1 MNRVLVVDDREEN
14 LYYLEALLQGHGFTV
29 DRARNGEQAL
39 EAARVSPPDIVV
51 SDLLMPVMDGYT
63 LLRHWK
69 SDEALSPIP
78 FVVYTAT
85 YTEVQDEELALEL
98 GADAFIVKPAEPEA
112 LLARIRE
119 VHETSAAGSPTPPR
133 EPTGDEESRLEAYNR
148 VLVRKLE
155 QKMFQLEEANRAL
168 QEELG
173 ERARAQEELE
183 HRAALLRIAG
193 QVAHLGGWSIRLPE
207 RVVTWSDETC
217 AIHEVPAGHEPTL
230 EEAAGYCLPQHR
242 EAFERAYEACMAHGE
257 PFDLE
262 AAIVTAKGRRA
273 WVRAIGEPMR
283 DGTGAIV
290 GVQGA
295 IQDISDRK
303 QLEQRILRS
312 QRVESIATL
321 TGGMAH
327 DLNNVLSPILLS
339 LELLRDDVTSE
350 EALETLSTV
359 EACAQRGSDMV
370 RQVLSFARGVDTRSR
385 EVEISAVVRDA
396 GRVVRDTFPDTIRFA
411 AEMADDLWSVEG
423 DGTQVHQVLMNS
435 FVNARDAMPSGGSLT
450 VSVENIRIDGHYTA
464 MSGTAEPGPYVRISV
479 TDTGTGM
486 PADVLPHIFDPLY
499 TTKAEGAGTGIGLS
513 TVATIVRGHG
523 GFVTVYSEVGRGTT
537 FRFHFPAR
545 SDQSSADGRGG
556 TGERWQGDGAVVLVV
571 DDEAAVRSITKQ
583 TLEAF
588 GYDVLTAADGG
599 DALRLLRDRDNSI
612 DVVVTDMT
620 MPRMDGAQL
629 VRELRNVAPDI
640 PVVAVSGM
648 GGGTPEGTTD
658 LGVSGRLAKPYT
670 ADELLDAIGGA
681 LASRPPATGGG
692 A

>member
-1 MNRVLVVDDREEN
+1 MTRVLVVDDREEN
-14 LYYLEALLQGHGFTV
+14 LYYLESLLQGHGFTV
-29 DRARNGEQAL
+29 ERARHGEQAL
-39 EAARVSPPDIVV
+39 EAARTSPPDIVV

-69 SDEALSPIP
+69 ADRTLSGVP

-85 YTEVQDEELALEL
+85 YTEAQDEELALEL
-98 GADAFIVKPAEPEA
+98 GADAFIVKPEEPEA

-119 VHETSAAGSPTPPR
+119 VHEASKAGSPTRPR
-133 EPTGDEESRLEAYNR
+133 EPAGDEESRLQAYNQ

-155 QKMFQLEEANRAL
+155 QKMFQLGEANRAL
-168 QEELG
+168 QMELEE
-173 ERARAQEELE
+173 RTRAQEELE

-193 QVAHLGGWSIRLPE
+193 QVAQLGGWSIRLPE
-207 RVVTWSDETC
+207 RIVTWSDQTC
-217 AIHEVPAGHEPTL
+217 AIHDVPAGHQPTP

-242 EAFERAYEACMAHGE
+242 ETLDRAYEACMVGGE

-262 AAIVTAKGRRA
+262 ASIATAKGRRR

-283 DGTGAIV
+283 DGDGAIV

-303 QLEQRILRS
+303 QLEQRFLRA
-312 QRVESIATL
+312 QRMESIATL

-339 LELLRDDVTSE
+339 LELLREDVASP
-350 EALETLSTV
+350 EARETISTI

-370 RQVLSFARGVDTRSR
+370 RQVLSFARGVDTRTR
-385 EVEISAVVRDA
+385 EVEIGQVVRDA
-396 GRVVRDTFPDTIRFA
+396 GRVVRDTFPDTIHL
-411 AEMADDLWSVEG
+411 EADVASDLWSVEG
-423 DGTQVHQVLMNS
+423 DDTQIHQVLMNS
-435 FVNARDAMPSGGSLT
+435 FVNARDAMTDGGTLT
-450 VSVENIRIDGHYTA
+450 VTVENVQIDGHYAA

-499 TTKAEGAGTGIGLS
+499 TTKAVGAGTGIGLS
-513 TVATIVRGHG
+513 TVATILRSHG

-545 SDQSSADGRGG
+545 SEESPAGDPGAASEGWQSDGSI
-556 TGERWQGDGAVVLVV
+556 VLVV
-571 DDEAAVRSITKQ
+571 DDEAAVRSITQQ

-588 GYDVLTAADGG
+588 GYEVLTAADGE
-599 DALRLLRDRDNSI
+599 DALDILRKPEAGI
-612 DVVVTDMT
+612 DVIVTDMT
-620 MPRMDGAQL
+620 MPRMDGAAL
-629 VRELRNVAPDI
+629 VGALRQATSDI
-640 PVVAVSGM
+640 PVVAVTGM
-648 GGGTPEGTTD
+648 GAVATGAAPGLP
-658 LGVSGRLAKPYT
+658 VSGHLAKPYT
-670 ADELLDAIGGA
+670 ADELLDAISRA
-681 LASRPPATGGG
+681 LAPRRGETEGDR
-692 A
+692 